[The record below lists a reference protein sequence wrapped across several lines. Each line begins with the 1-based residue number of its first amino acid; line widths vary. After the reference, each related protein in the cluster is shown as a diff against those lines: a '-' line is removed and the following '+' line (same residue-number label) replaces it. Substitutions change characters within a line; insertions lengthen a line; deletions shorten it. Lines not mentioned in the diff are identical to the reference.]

1 MPTPLVT
8 PLPRNIVDAIADAGF
23 DLEEIARNARVE
35 FARLETGVSLEE
47 ADRFL
52 TEAWRVVDDPAFGL
66 RAGLMLRPER
76 FGISGLAAM
85 AAPTLRIALS
95 RKARF
100 NRLLWGDA
108 YRISDDGDAVIVNVE
123 APDESRPYSHA
134 RVDTEFASLVTF
146 ARRFTET
153 HVVPLRLAL
162 RRPAPAFR
170 ALYGEVFGCPV
181 AFGAPVNSIV
191 FSRVDTERA
200 LVSANPRAGEWLE
213 LGAQAALEQMDDSRV
228 TPRVR
233 AALERMLQGDE
244 PTLAAVASGLCMSE
258 RTLQRRL
265 SEEGVTFRRLLDDV
279 RREVAQRTLAAGK
292 RNVIELAYLLGFE
305 DSNSFYRSFRRWTGT
320 TPESFRKGVAA

>member
-1 MPTPLVT
+1 MPELTT

-23 DLEEIARNARVE
+23 DVDDIARTAGVE
-35 FARLETGVSLEE
+35 PARLETGVTLEE

-52 TEAWRVVDDPAFGL
+52 TEAWRAVDDPSFGL

-85 AAPTLRIALS
+85 AAPTLRVALE
-95 RKARF
+95 RKGRF

-108 YRISDDGDAVIVNVE
+108 YRIEQEGDTVTLSVE

-134 RVDTEFASLVTF
+134 RVDTEFASLIAF
-146 ARRFTET
+146 ARRFTEV
-153 HVVPLRLAL
+153 HVVPVRLTL

-170 ALYGEVFGCPV
+170 ALYGDIFGCPV
-181 AFGAPVNSIV
+181 VFGAPVNSIV
-191 FSRVDTERA
+191 FHRADTERP
-200 LVSANPRAGEWLE
+200 LVSANPGAGEWLE
-213 LGAQAALEQMDDSRV
+213 LGAQAALEKMDDSRV

-265 SEEGVTFRRLLDDV
+265 TSEGTTFRRLLDDV
-279 RREVAQRTLAAGK
+279 RCEVAQRTLAAGK
-292 RNVIELAYLLGFE
+292 RNVVELAYLLGFE